1 MLNFDYITKKTQL
14 NFESLENLNLSE
26 IELYQFL
33 KLKLEDDSLH
43 FDSKL
48 FY

>member
-1 MLNFDYITKKTQL
+1 MQ
-14 NFESLENLNLSE
+14 NLNLSK
-26 IELYQFL
+26 IELNQFL
-33 KLKLEDDSLH
+33 KLKLEDDSLY